1 MFLIRTAFWLTLVIL
16 LLPTNADDQRQVYGS
31 AEAAVKDMRS
41 FCIRNPDVCDKSRD
55 AFDVFSQKAQ
65 FGAKMLMNFVT
76 EAASHVPSEDD
87 KADSRR
93 RFPAF
98 FEKDSQNTLTLDD
111 VEPGWAGPSRTPG
124 V

>member
-16 LLPTNADDQRQVYGS
+16 VLPTNAEDQRQVYGS

-41 FCIRNPDVCDKSRD
+41 FCTRNPDVCDKSRD

-76 EAASHVPSEDD
+76 ETAAQMPSEGD
-87 KADSRR
+87 KGDSGR

-98 FEKDSQNTLTLDD
+98 FRKDSQNTLTSDD
-111 VEPGWAGPSRTPG
+111 VEPGWAGPSRNAG

>member
-16 LLPTNADDQRQVYGS
+16 LLPTNAEDQRQVYGS

-41 FCIRNPDVCDKSRD
+41 FCTRNPEVCTKSRD

-65 FGAKMLMNFVT
+65 FGAQMLMNFVT
-76 EAASHVPSEDD
+76 EAASQGPSESED
-87 KADSRR
+87 ADSAR

-98 FEKDSQNTLTLDD
+98 YSKESQNTLTSDD
-111 VEPGWAGPSRTPG
+111 AEPGWAGPSSNAG
-124 V
+124 I